1 MRRFPLRQLILYTV
15 YILLVF
21 CLQVSYSAEMSFLG
35 QIPDLMF
42 VFTVFTAYFYDF
54 RDGAIV
60 GLVLGLLRDCFCAP
74 CVTGLDGTLV
84 VTGGIGMLVLFL
96 AAAFASS
103 FFTGRMKR
111 NGPFSFATVAV
122 ATIIYKVA
130 GYLLSVL
137 WFSLVQHTVTAMD
150 LADFALGSLL
160 PQLGLNL
167 IAAIPLVFL
176 LKFLGPY
183 KRGSAKDKNEDKII
197 SGEGNWV
204 TY

>member
-1 MRRFPLRQLILYTV
+1 
-15 YILLVF
+15 
-21 CLQVSYSAEMSFLG
+21 
-35 QIPDLMF
+35 
-42 VFTVFTAYFYDF
+42 
-54 RDGAIV
+54 
-60 GLVLGLLRDCFCAP
+60 
-74 CVTGLDGTLV
+74 
-84 VTGGIGMLVLFL
+84 MLVLFL

-111 NGPFSFATVAV
+111 NVPFSFATVAV

>member
-1 MRRFPLRQLILYTV
+1 MRKFPIRQLILYTV

-21 CLQVSYSAEMSFLG
+21 CIQVSYSAEMSFAG

-42 VFTVFTAYFYDF
+42 VFTVLTAYFFDF

-96 AAAFASS
+96 AASFASS
-103 FFTGRMKR
+103 FFTGRMRR
-111 NGPFSFATVAV
+111 NVPFSFATVAV
-122 ATIIYKVA
+122 ATIIYKVS
-130 GYLLSVL
+130 GYLLSFL
-137 WFSLVQHTVTAMD
+137 WFALVQHSLTTMD
-150 LADFALGSLL
+150 FADFALWSLL

-167 IAAIPLVFL
+167 IAAVPLVFL

-183 KRGSAKDKNEDKII
+183 KRGSAKERKEDKII
-197 SGEGNWV
+197 TGEGNWV

>member
-21 CLQVSYSAEMSFLG
+21 CLQVSYSTEMSFLG

-42 VFTVFTAYFYDF
+42 VFTVLTAYFYDF

-84 VTGGIGMLVLFL
+84 ITGGIGMLVLFL

-111 NGPFSFATVAV
+111 NVPFSFATVAV